1 MLRAATNN
9 FSEENKLGEGGFGE
23 VFKVHF
29 HLYVYTTR
37 SCSVIGICGQCL
49 FQLIDSKQDL
59 RHDNNIIGNG
69 SSVGLV
75 KKAIYIYK

>member
-1 MLRAATNN
+1 VLLLNI
-9 FSEENKLGEGGFGE
+9 SSLSQK
-23 VFKVHF
+23 K
-29 HLYVYTTR
+29 
-37 SCSVIGICGQCL
+37 CL